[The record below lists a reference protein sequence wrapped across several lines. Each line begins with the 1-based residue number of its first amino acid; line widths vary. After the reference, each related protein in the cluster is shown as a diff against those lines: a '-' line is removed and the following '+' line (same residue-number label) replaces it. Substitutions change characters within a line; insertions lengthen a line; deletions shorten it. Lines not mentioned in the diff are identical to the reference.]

1 MPLSSFF
8 STRAIFVGYLVV
20 GYLAYR
26 AANRTSTTM
35 DALNNEKCTACR
47 RDSPR
52 VTDAEI
58 LELRPLIPEWTLVER
73 DGIQRLERVF
83 RFSNFAE
90 ALNFTNR
97 VGAIAEQ
104 EGHHPAILTEWGR
117 VTVTL
122 WTHKIRGLHRNDFI
136 IAAKLDA
143 L

>member
-1 MPLSSFF
+1 ME
-8 STRAIFVGYLVV
+8 
-20 GYLAYR
+20 
-26 AANRTSTTM
+26 
-35 DALNNEKCTACR
+35 ALKNEKCTACR

-52 VTDAEI
+52 VTETEI
-58 LELRPLIPEWTLVER
+58 VELKLLIPEWTLVER

-83 RFSNFAE
+83 RFSNFVE
-90 ALNFTNR
+90 ALNFSNR
-97 VGAIAEQ
+97 VGAIAEE

-136 IAAKLDA
+136 MAAKLDA